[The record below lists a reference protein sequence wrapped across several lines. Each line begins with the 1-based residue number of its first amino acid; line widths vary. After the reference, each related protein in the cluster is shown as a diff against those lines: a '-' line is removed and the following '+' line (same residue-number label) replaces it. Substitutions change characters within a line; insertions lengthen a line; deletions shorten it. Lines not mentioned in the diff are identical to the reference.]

1 MARISLEQQL
11 ALIRARASVA
21 RFGERDRLGSLNTI
35 DAAARARALAAMQSA
50 ETVSLSRTIDAVA
63 EAAVEL
69 EVSLRELD
77 DEPVTIATERLTIKC
92 HGLTTTHIDGLNHV
106 GYDGAWYS
114 GWPVDD
120 PDGPS
125 VLDWASTGILAR
137 GVHLDIAAVR
147 GSEWAAA
154 ESPVSGAD
162 LDAALA
168 ASGAELEPGDALI
181 VDMGR
186 DRFESAGNAVLP
198 QRSAAPGAMQPGIG
212 ADGAE
217 WIAGRDVGLLCWDF
231 LDAVHPDERPYAV
244 HSLLWSNGLVLVD
257 NCDFARLRAASSRLG
272 VAVGGLVIAP
282 LALRAGTGSSVN
294 PLFVF

>member
-11 ALIRARASVA
+11 ALIRARASAA

-35 DAAARARALAAMQSA
+35 DAGARARALAAMRSA
-50 ETVSLSRTIDAVA
+50 ESVSLSRTIDVA
-63 EAAVEL
+63 AEPAVEL

-106 GYDGAWYS
+106 GYDGTWYS

-120 PDGPS
+120 LDGPS
-125 VLDWASTGILAR
+125 VLDWAATGILAR
-137 GVHLDIAAVR
+137 GVYLDVAAAR
-147 GSEWAAA
+147 GSEWAGA

-168 ASGAELEPGDALI
+168 ASGVELEPGDALI

-186 DRFESAGNAVLP
+186 DRFESAGNAVMP

-217 WIAGRDVGLLCWDF
+217 WIANRDVGLLCWDF

-257 NCDFARLRAASSRLG
+257 NCDFARLRAASARLG
-272 VAVGGLVIAP
+272 AAVGGLVIAP
-282 LALRAGTGSSVN
+282 LALGGGTGSAVN